1 MTLYENGVIAYE
13 VKPCPICSGFM
24 IEPFT
29 ALSRADNK
37 TKICPDCGKAE
48 ARAGV
53 TRGDSIPGTDTRV
66 VGPRFAVRIT
76 DTE

>member
-1 MTLYENGVIAYE
+1 MKLYENGVIAYE

-37 TKICPDCGKAE
+37 TKICPACGEAE
-48 ARAGV
+48 FRAGV
-53 TRGDSIPGTDTRV
+53 TR
-66 VGPRFAVRIT
+66 A
-76 DTE
+76 E